1 MADSTSEFNTT
12 SSNNTGDGLS
22 GETSGNEMIGAAE
35 FQDPIGSSTNP
46 TVANLMGEFGGNM
59 LQRLNGAKGRG
70 DLVMAFGVVMILV
83 ILIIPMPTWML
94 DISLAFSIT
103 FSVMV
108 LMTVIFLNKPLEF
121 NAFPTVLLLAT
132 LIRLSL
138 NLASTRLILSN
149 GHEGTGA
156 AGKVIEAFG
165 GFVMAGNFVIGIIVF
180 AILVIVNFVVIT
192 KGSGRIAEVAARF
205 TLDAMPGK
213 QMAIDADLSS
223 GLIDEDEARTRRTE
237 LEEESSF
244 FGAMD
249 GAAKFV
255 RGDAMAGIIITF
267 INVIGGIIIGVAQ
280 NDMAFADAADS
291 YTRLTVGDGLVS
303 QIPAL
308 IVSTAAGMLVT
319 KGGVKGSIDKAVF
332 GQLSAQP
339 KSLAMVS
346 FLLFCFVAVPGIP
359 ALPFLILASATGIIA
374 LILYQ
379 NAKRT
384 AISKAEQ
391 VDAELAGVPTL
402 AEEPIS
408 QVLKIDFLR
417 LELGYG
423 LLQLINEGQEGQRL
437 TDQIKALR
445 RQMAIE
451 MGFVMPAV
459 RIQDNMQLAAN
470 NYIVRVK
477 EIDAGKG
484 DLRPNMLLVMD
495 PRGEDITLSG
505 ETTTEPTFGLPATWI
520 EESGREE
527 ALFKGYTVVDTPT
540 VITTHLTEIIKDNM
554 SDLLSYAETQK
565 LLDELDKDHQK
576 LIADIIPAQISV
588 GGIQRTLQN
597 LLQERISIRDLPT
610 ILEGIS
616 EACIQSRNIGLITE
630 HVRSRLARQIS
641 DSNTDNDGIILMVTL
656 SPEWEQTFVEALVG
670 AGEEKQLSMAPSR
683 LQEFI
688 SSVRQTFE
696 RHAMMGEMP
705 ILLTSPPIRPFVRS
719 IVERFRPSTIIMSQ
733 NEIHPKAKISL
744 TYQKKNL
751 SNVRNILET
760 K

>member
-1 MADSTSEFNTT
+1 MADSTSEFDN
-12 SSNNTGDGLS
+12 SPNNNSETGLPDD
-22 GETSGNEMIGAAE
+22 TSGSELVESSGIEGSLSA
-35 FQDPIGSSTNP
+35 SSTLTATN
-46 TVANLMGEFGGNM
+46 AISAFGQNMFRQLMGS
-59 LQRLNGAKGRG
+59 KSRG
-70 DLVMAFGVVMILV
+70 DLVMALGVIAILV

-94 DISLAFSIT
+94 DISLAFSIS
-103 FSVMV
+103 FSVMI

-138 NLASTRLILSN
+138 NLASTRLILSD

-180 AILVIVNFVVIT
+180 AILVIVNFIVIT

-280 NDMAFADAADS
+280 NDMAFTDAADS

-319 KGGVKGSIDKAVF
+319 KGGVKGSMEKAVF
-332 GQLSAQP
+332 GQLGAKP
-339 KSLAMVS
+339 KSVGMVS

-359 ALPFLILASATGIIA
+359 AIPFLILATATG
-374 LILYQ
+374 LIGFILHR
-379 NAKRT
+379 NAKQL
-384 AISKAEQ
+384 AIREAEQ
-391 VDAELAGVPTL
+391 AKADLADAPTL

-477 EIDAGKG
+477 EIDAGQG

-495 PRGEDITLSG
+495 PRGEEITLSG

-527 ALFKGYTVVDTPT
+527 ALFRGYTVVDTPT

-576 LIADIIPAQISV
+576 LIADIVPAQISV

-641 DSNTDNDGIILMVTL
+641 DANTDSEGVILMVTL

-688 SSVRQTFE
+688 SAVRQTFE

-733 NEIHPKAKISL
+733 NEIHPKAKIK
-744 TYQKKNL
+744 TVGQ
-751 SNVRNILET
+751 V
-760 K
+760 

>member
-1 MADSTSEFNTT
+1 MA
-12 SSNNTGDGLS
+12 
-22 GETSGNEMIGAAE
+22 I
-35 FQDPIGSSTNP
+35 
-46 TVANLMGEFGGNM
+46 
-59 LQRLNGAKGRG
+59 
-70 DLVMAFGVVMILV
+70 GVVMILV
-83 ILIIPMPTWML
+83 ILIIPVPTWML
-94 DISLAFSIT
+94 DIGLAFSIS
-103 FSVMV
+103 FSVMI

-121 NAFPTVLLLAT
+121 NAFPTILLLAT

-149 GHEGTGA
+149 GHEGTNA
-156 AGKVIEAFG
+156 AGRVIEAFG
-165 GFVMAGNFVIGIIVF
+165 GFVMGGNFVIGIIVF

-267 INVIGGIIIGVAQ
+267 INVLGGIIIGVAQ
-280 NDMAFADAADS
+280 NDMAFVDAADS

-308 IVSTAAGMLVT
+308 IVSTAAGMLVA
-319 KGGVKGSIDKAVF
+319 KGGVKGSMEKAVF
-332 GQLSAQP
+332 GQLSAKP
-339 KSLAMVS
+339 KSVGMVS

-359 ALPFLILASATGIIA
+359 ALPFLILATATGTIA
-374 LILYQ
+374 FILHL
-379 NAKRT
+379 NARKI

-391 VDAELAGVPTL
+391 VEAELADAPSL

-423 LLQLINEGQEGQRL
+423 LLQLINEGQDGQRL

-495 PRGEDITLSG
+495 PRGEEITLTG

-527 ALFKGYTVVDTPT
+527 ALFRGYTVVDTPT

-554 SDLLSYAETQK
+554 PDLLSYAETQK

-576 LIADIIPAQISV
+576 LIADIVPAQISV

-641 DSNTDNDGIILMVTL
+641 DSNTDSEGVILMVTL

-688 SSVRQTFE
+688 SAVRQTFE

-733 NEIHPKAKISL
+733 NEIHPKAKIK
-744 TYQKKNL
+744 TVGQ
-751 SNVRNILET
+751 V
-760 K
+760 

>member
-1 MADSTSEFNTT
+1 MADSTSEFDVT
-12 SSNNTGDGLS
+12 SNNNPEEGLPKDIS
-22 GETSGNEMIGAAE
+22 SNEMIDATE
-35 FQDPIGSSTNP
+35 FQGTPDSSATLTATNAIGTFSQ
-46 TVANLMGEFGGNM
+46 NL
-59 LQRLNGAKGRG
+59 LQRLIDSKGRG
-70 DLVMAFGVVMILV
+70 DLFMAIGVVMILV
-83 ILIIPMPTWML
+83 ILIIPVPTWML
-94 DISLAFSIT
+94 DIGLAFSIT
-103 FSVMV
+103 FSVMI

-121 NAFPTVLLLAT
+121 NAFPTILLLAT

-149 GHEGTGA
+149 GHEGTNA
-156 AGKVIEAFG
+156 AGRVIEAFG
-165 GFVMAGNFVIGIIVF
+165 GFVMGGNFVIGIIVF

-267 INVIGGIIIGVAQ
+267 INVLGGIIIGVAQ
-280 NDMAFADAADS
+280 NDMAFVDAADS

-308 IVSTAAGMLVT
+308 IVSTAAGMLVA
-319 KGGVKGSIDKAVF
+319 KGGVKGSMEKAVF
-332 GQLSAQP
+332 GQLSAKP
-339 KSLAMVS
+339 KSVGMVS

-359 ALPFLILASATGIIA
+359 ALPFLILATATGTIA
-374 LILYQ
+374 FILHL
-379 NAKRT
+379 NARKI

-391 VDAELAGVPTL
+391 VEAELADAPTL

-423 LLQLINEGQEGQRL
+423 LLQLINEGEDGQRL

-495 PRGEDITLSG
+495 PRGEEITLTG

-527 ALFKGYTVVDTPT
+527 ALFRGYTVVDTPT

-576 LIADIIPAQISV
+576 LIADIVPAQISV

-641 DSNTDNDGIILMVTL
+641 DSNTDSEGVILMVTL

-688 SSVRQTFE
+688 SAVRQTFE

-733 NEIHPKAKISL
+733 NEIHPKAKIK
-744 TYQKKNL
+744 TVGQ
-751 SNVRNILET
+751 V
-760 K
+760 

>member
-1 MADSTSEFNTT
+1 MADSTSEFDVT
-12 SSNNTGDGLS
+12 SNNNPEEGLPKDIS
-22 GETSGNEMIGAAE
+22 SNEMIDATE
-35 FQDPIGSSTNP
+35 FQGTPDSSATLTATNAIGAFSQ
-46 TVANLMGEFGGNM
+46 NL
-59 LQRLNGAKGRG
+59 LQRLIDSKGRG
-70 DLVMAFGVVMILV
+70 DLFMAMGVVMILV
-83 ILIIPMPTWML
+83 ILIIPVPTWML
-94 DISLAFSIT
+94 DIGLAFSIS
-103 FSVMV
+103 FSVMI

-121 NAFPTVLLLAT
+121 NAFPTILLLAT

-149 GHEGTGA
+149 GHEGTNA
-156 AGKVIEAFG
+156 AGRVIEAFG
-165 GFVMAGNFVIGIIVF
+165 GFVMGGNFVIGIIVF

-267 INVIGGIIIGVAQ
+267 INVLGGIIIGVAQ
-280 NDMAFADAADS
+280 NDMAFVDAADS

-308 IVSTAAGMLVT
+308 IVSTAAGMLVA
-319 KGGVKGSIDKAVF
+319 KGGVKGSMEKAVF
-332 GQLSAQP
+332 GQLSAKP
-339 KSLAMVS
+339 KSVGMVS

-359 ALPFLILASATGIIA
+359 ALPFLILATATGTIA
-374 LILYQ
+374 FILHL
-379 NAKRT
+379 NARKI

-391 VDAELAGVPTL
+391 VEAELADAPSL

-423 LLQLINEGQEGQRL
+423 LLQLINEGQDGQRL

-495 PRGEDITLSG
+495 PRGEEITLTG

-527 ALFKGYTVVDTPT
+527 ALFRGYTVVDTPT

-641 DSNTDNDGIILMVTL
+641 DSNTDSEGVILMVTL

-688 SSVRQTFE
+688 SAVRQTFE

-733 NEIHPKAKISL
+733 NEIHPKAKIK
-744 TYQKKNL
+744 TVGQ
-751 SNVRNILET
+751 V
-760 K
+760 